1 MPQIQGSTAP
11 SCLKLYRSLASTVA
25 PAWARSFRPGTI
37 NGWILWAQNT
47 EIYDPP
53 WCAERT
59 ACMISDIVD
68 AAQQVVAMTG
78 DCMGELEEPANC
90 ANDIFAFLYDI
101 ADACGCAAGLAMG
114 CAGKATTCE
123 QGAFFA
129 SEDTMSVAQD
139 LIGAAGNCDVDVFLC
154 LINVVD
160 ALNDML
166 TMALDTKSAVDSC
179 PQEREGFLKKWL
191 RQEHPEWFQYRV
203 LEPPQEGQD
212 EASPEEDKAQEVRL
226 SRSYKAEL
234 NSDHLATFQD
244 ATTRLGVIDVTH
256 NGPILAMDNAGVLR
270 VGSAYVMPYGNSQIN
285 PNAMRGGRN
294 SEGRRLS
301 AQDQQPSQLM
311 TLHDT
316 EVEVFYM
323 GDLGQPEEGF
333 EGFQA
338 FE

>member
-1 MPQIQGSTAP
+1 
-11 SCLKLYRSLASTVA
+11 
-25 PAWARSFRPGTI
+25 
-37 NGWILWAQNT
+37 
-47 EIYDPP
+47 
-53 WCAERT
+53 
-59 ACMISDIVD
+59 MISDIVD
-68 AAQQVVAMTG
+68 AAKQVVGMTA

-129 SEDTMSVAQD
+129 SEDALSVAQD
-139 LIGAAGNCDVDVFLC
+139 LIGAAGNCDLDVFLC

-160 ALNDML
+160 ALNGML

-179 PQEREGFLKKWL
+179 PLEREGFLKKWL
-191 RQEHPEWFQYRV
+191 KQEHPDWFQYRM

-212 EASPEEDKAQEVRL
+212 NASSEEDQVHL
-226 SRSYKAEL
+226 SSRYRAEL
-234 NSDHLATFQD
+234 NSDHLATFKD
-244 ATTRLGVIDVTH
+244 ATTRLGVIDITH

-270 VGSAYVMPYGNSQIN
+270 VGSAYVMPHSNSQIN
-285 PNAMRGGRN
+285 PNTMPGARP
-294 SEGRRLS
+294 SEGRRLW
-301 AQDQQPSQLM
+301 AQEQQPSQLM

-316 EVEVFYM
+316 EVEVFYV
-323 GDLGQPEEGF
+323 GDLGQPEEGS
-333 EGFQA
+333 EGIQA